1 MCFTRTRS
9 PVRTRQETKLFFP
22 PYSIALTIVMETNLL
37 MKHTGFHGVM
47 VSTLDFESSDPSS
60 NLGGTL
66 LREDHFLYS
75 KNTCK
80 MVILGIKHRQSSSNW
95 TIFNKNFIPKN
106 VWALFCVPHLC
117 HICGTCGT
125 SINVP
130 HFCGTM
136 RIENWGLRIEVCEGW
151 QLRCTEV
158 YEVQSSYKSPQC
170 VVIVVVV
177 VYIWNHHTLWWFDK
191 GSCVYPITL
200 E

>member
-1 MCFTRTRS
+1 
-9 PVRTRQETKLFFP
+9 
-22 PYSIALTIVMETNLL
+22 
-37 MKHTGFHGVM
+37 M

-95 TIFNKNFIPKN
+95 TIFNKNFIQKN

-130 HFCGTM
+130 HFCGTNFIYHICFISSHICPHLAPHLVPHLGHLGHLYQKCPTLGHLECDLKKFCLLSYFRFASLQTQLICM
-136 RIENWGLRIEVCEGW
+136 KNFKKFYLQGKKWERFQNCNFVISCKFLSRLR
-151 QLRCTEV
+151 
-158 YEVQSSYKSPQC
+158 KSTHM
-170 VVIVVVV
+170 I
-177 VYIWNHHTLWWFDK
+177 Y
-191 GSCVYPITL
+191 
-200 E
+200 